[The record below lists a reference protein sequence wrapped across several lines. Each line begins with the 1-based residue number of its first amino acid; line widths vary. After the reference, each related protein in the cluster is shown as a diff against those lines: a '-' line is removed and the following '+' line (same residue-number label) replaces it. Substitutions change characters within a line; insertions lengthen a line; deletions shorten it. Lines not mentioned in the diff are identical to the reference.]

1 MGIYSESYE
10 NVFRDEINMNE
21 LLKSF
26 LEVAD
31 NKDEVLSVDKLMT
44 EDEKFEWE
52 TLVKA
57 YDSIDIMH
65 VGKDLKKIS
74 KTYQLSRWQEMSIL
88 AYVKILEMM
97 MVRAKETGALD
108 MMDDMVPST
117 SDEHIK
123 YDGSMFG

>member
-1 MGIYSESYE
+1 
-10 NVFRDEINMNE
+10 MNE
-21 LLKSF
+21 HLKSF
-26 LEVAD
+26 LEAAE
-31 NKDEVLSVDKLMT
+31 NKDKVLSVEQLMT
-44 EDEKFEWE
+44 EDERFEWE

-74 KTYQLSRWQEMSIL
+74 KTYQLNRWQEMSVL

-97 MVRAKETGALD
+97 MVRAKDAGALD
-108 MMDDMVPST
+108 MMEDMTPT
-117 SDEHIK
+117 TTDKIE

>member
-1 MGIYSESYE
+1 MGNYSESYE

-26 LEVAD
+26 LEAAD

-74 KTYQLSRWQEMSIL
+74 KTYQLNRWQEMSVL

-97 MVRAKETGALD
+97 MMRAKEAGALD
-108 MMDDMVPST
+108 IMEDMSPST
-117 SDEHIK
+117 SDTAK
-123 YDGSMFG
+123 YNGSMFG

>member
-1 MGIYSESYE
+1 MGIYAESYE

-26 LEVAD
+26 LEAAD
-31 NKDEVLSVDKLMT
+31 NKEEVLSVDKLMT

-74 KTYQLSRWQEMSIL
+74 KTYQLNRWQEMSVL

-97 MVRAKETGALD
+97 MMRAKDAGALD
-108 MMDDMVPST
+108 MMEDMTPST
-117 SDEHIK
+117 SDTVE
-123 YDGSMFG
+123 YNGSMFG

>member
-1 MGIYSESYE
+1 VGIYSESYE

-26 LEVAD
+26 LEAAED
-31 NKDEVLSVDKLMT
+31 KSQTLSVEKLMT